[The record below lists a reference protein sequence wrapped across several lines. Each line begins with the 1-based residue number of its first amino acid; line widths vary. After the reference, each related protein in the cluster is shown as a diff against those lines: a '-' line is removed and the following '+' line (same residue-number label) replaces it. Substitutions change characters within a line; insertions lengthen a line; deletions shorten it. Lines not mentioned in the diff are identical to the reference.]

1 VLDDSALTRFFG
13 VVTRPRTW
21 LGLVFHLLA
30 FPLGL
35 FYFVFLVTGI
45 SVGVG
50 LVVIWVGIPI
60 LLVVAG
66 AWWLFAAFERVQAL
80 HLLGARLPATPR
92 PWEKAEGVW
101 GRLKAHFGTGSTWL
115 DLAYLIVKLPFGIV
129 SFSLVVT
136 LASIVGGLFAMP
148 FMAAFNVPAINNTW
162 VPPIWF
168 GILCV
173 PLGVL
178 ALVVSLHVLN
188 GWGWLCARWAEVMF
202 GRTDQAAPVAPQGSP
217 APPAPLVRQVGAPA
231 QPAQTAVAPP
241 EPAQTVVAPPEP
253 AQTAVAPPAPPAPP
267 AGESIPEPVPETP
280 APDPGSPAPA
290 AEAPDPGV
298 AG

>member
-1 VLDDSALTRFFG
+1 VLEDSALTRFFG

-50 LVVIWVGIPI
+50 LVVVWVGIPI

-92 PWEKAEGVW
+92 PWERAEGIW
-101 GRLKAHFGTGSTWL
+101 GRLKAHFGSGSTWL
-115 DLAYLIVKLPFGIV
+115 DLAYLIAKLPFGVV
-129 SFSLVVT
+129 SFTLVVS
-136 LASIVGGLFAMP
+136 LAGAVGWLFAMP
-148 FMAAFNVPAINNTW
+148 FMAAFDVPVVNGTW
-162 VPPIWF
+162 VPPLWF

-173 PLGVL
+173 PLGLLLFV
-178 ALVVSLHVLN
+178 ASLHVLN
-188 GWGWLCARWAEVMF
+188 AWGWLCARWAEVLF
-202 GRTDQAAPVAPQGSP
+202 GRAEPVAPVAPLAAQGP
-217 APPAPLVRQVGAPA
+217 LAPPAPLEQRVGDLQAPV
-231 QPAQTAVAPP
+231 QTAMVPPAPVAPP
-241 EPAQTVVAPPEP
+241 PGVTGTADATAAPTPHDTAAATPTEPAVEA
-253 AQTAVAPPAPPAPP
+253 A
-267 AGESIPEPVPETP
+267 ETP
-280 APDPGSPAPA
+280 EDAQ
-290 AEAPDPGV
+290 AEAAAPEVTP
-298 AG
+298 